1 MPKSKSGDHNTLNR
15 RQALLLPAAA
25 GLEAALALPANAS
38 DSTKTA
44 AHQAPGVCAT
54 PRSAV
59 AKTQYGKVRGYVDA
73 GVLTFKGIPYGQ
85 DTGGENRWL
94 PAKAPKPWDG
104 EYPALIYGANCPQ
117 RLHDYT
123 AIEQSFLY
131 DWDDGYM
138 SEDMLKLNVWTPSLT
153 GKRPVIGLF
162 SRRRFHLRLRVRTA
176 LAGRRAVGPASRRRF
191 RDSQS
196 PPQPARIPGYV
207 RDRRAGI
214 CRFGKRRHDGP
225 GCVASLGP
233 REHCQLR
240 RRSGCRHDLW
250 SVGRRLQG
258 YLSDGHAIGRGPA
271 SIAHRRSPAAAAI
284 SPAWSSPESCP
295 GN

>member
-1 MPKSKSGDHNTLNR
+1 MPKSKSVDHKTLNR

-25 GLEAALALPANAS
+25 GIEAALALPPNAS

-117 RLHDYT
+117 RLHD
-123 AIEQSFLY
+123 
-131 DWDDGYM
+131 
-138 SEDMLKLNVWTPSLT
+138 
-153 GKRPVIGLF
+153 
-162 SRRRFHLRLRVRTA
+162 
-176 LAGRRAVGPASRRRF
+176 
-191 RDSQS
+191 
-196 PPQPARIPGYV
+196 
-207 RDRRAGI
+207 
-214 CRFGKRRHDGP
+214 
-225 GCVASLGP
+225 
-233 REHCQLR
+233 
-240 RRSGCRHDLW
+240 
-250 SVGRRLQG
+250 
-258 YLSDGHAIGRGPA
+258 
-271 SIAHRRSPAAAAI
+271 
-284 SPAWSSPESCP
+284 
-295 GN
+295 